1 MTKILLD
8 AATRAKLASVVNC
21 AELCD
26 ESGRPL
32 GHFIPA
38 VAANLYR
45 NVEIPFTD
53 EELAAAERET
63 VTYSTADVL
72 HRLRDNERGGEG

>member
-26 ESGRPL
+26 EAGRPL

-38 VAANLYR
+38 VDASLYR

-53 EELAAAERET
+53 AELAASERET
-63 VTYSTADVL
+63 IAYSTTEVL
-72 HRLRDNERGGEG
+72 HRLRDIEREGAA